1 MQETRGK
8 KEDKGKRIKE
18 KGDQMVDTGERRQDA
33 GCKRMAGGKTQ
44 GWGFPETGVGRT
56 RLQAASDVGA

>member
-1 MQETRGK
+1 MPERGGRMQA
-8 KEDKGKRIKE
+8 
-18 KGDQMVDTGERRQDA
+18 A